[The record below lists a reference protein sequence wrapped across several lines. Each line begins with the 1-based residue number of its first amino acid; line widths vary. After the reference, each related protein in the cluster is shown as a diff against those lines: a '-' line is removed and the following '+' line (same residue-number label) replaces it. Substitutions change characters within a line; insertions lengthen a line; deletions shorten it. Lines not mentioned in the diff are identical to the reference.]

1 MKRFLMAAIAVL
13 MLAAPALAAEKA
25 VEVNVLM
32 TQKENVIDKLIALI
46 NNYTKKVNAVKTA
59 DELLL
64 ITEQCYA
71 DVMEF
76 NEKYEN
82 ELITLE
88 KTLTEEQM
96 AAYETKLE
104 KALANFEA
112 AVEKKTEELIGDY
125 EFE

>member
-46 NNYTKKVNAVKTA
+46 DNYTKKVNAVKTA

-76 NEKYEN
+76 NEKYES

-112 AVEKKTEELIGDY
+112 AVEKQVARLLPEY
-125 EFE
+125 

>member
-112 AVEKKTEELIGDY
+112 AVEKQVARLLPEN
-125 EFE
+125 

>member
-71 DVMEF
+71 DVMEL

-112 AVEKKTEELIGDY
+112 AVEKQVARLLPEN
-125 EFE
+125 

>member
-76 NEKYEN
+76 NEKYES

-104 KALANFEA
+104 KVLANFEA
-112 AVEKKTEELIGDY
+112 AVEKQVARLLPEY
-125 EFE
+125 

>member
-46 NNYTKKVNAVKTA
+46 DNYTKKVNAVKTA

-76 NEKYEN
+76 NEKYES

-104 KALANFEA
+104 KVLANFEA
-112 AVEKKTEELIGDY
+112 AVEKQVARLLPEY
-125 EFE
+125 

>member
-112 AVEKKTEELIGDY
+112 AVEKQVARLLPEY
-125 EFE
+125 

>member
-46 NNYTKKVNAVKTA
+46 NNYTQKVNAVKTA

-104 KALANFEA
+104 KVLANFEA
-112 AVEKKTEELIGDY
+112 AVEKQVARLLPEY
-125 EFE
+125 

>member
-46 NNYTKKVNAVKTA
+46 DNYTKKVNAVKTA

-71 DVMEF
+71 DVMEL

-112 AVEKKTEELIGDY
+112 AVEKQVARLLPEN
-125 EFE
+125 

>member
-46 NNYTKKVNAVKTA
+46 DNYTKKVNAVKTA

-112 AVEKKTEELIGDY
+112 AVEKQVARLLPEY
-125 EFE
+125 

>member
-46 NNYTKKVNAVKTA
+46 NNYTQKVNAVKTA

-112 AVEKKTEELIGDY
+112 AVEKQVARLLPEY
-125 EFE
+125 

>member
-104 KALANFEA
+104 KVLANFEA
-112 AVEKKTEELIGDY
+112 AVEKQVARLLPEY
-125 EFE
+125 

>member
-1 MKRFLMAAIAVL
+1 MMAAIAVL

-76 NEKYEN
+76 NEKYES

-104 KALANFEA
+104 KVLANFEA
-112 AVEKKTEELIGDY
+112 AVEKQVARLLPEY
-125 EFE
+125 